1 MVGVRRLI
9 CALSR
14 VDDTCGSTTIELDG
28 PAVDSTS
35 AEFAWDSFSKMGWTV
50 AGIAPQAATRRDK
63 RISGLNF
70 RMTGVYPSSLE
81 NYVFGNTTAASNQ
94 GVGIRDPAKNET
106 PSQGK
111 PDY

>member
-1 MVGVRRLI
+1 LESHRN
-9 CALSR
+9 C
-14 VDDTCGSTTIELDG
+14 
-28 PAVDSTS
+28 S
-35 AEFAWDSFSKMGWTV
+35 AS
-50 AGIAPQAATRRDK
+50 RDK
-63 RISGLNF
+63 KGQENKWIKLPHA
-70 RMTGVYPSSLE
+70 GVYPGSLD